1 MPDKIVTFDD
11 YDRAILQQMQRN
23 SAQSFEELSEATHLS
38 RNAVWRQVKRL
49 QDSGILKARVAL
61 LDAQKV
67 GLGLTV
73 FVSISVRSHSKDWA
87 DQFTQVIR
95 SLPQVQSAYRTSGH
109 QDYLIKARVRDVQA
123 YDDLY
128 QRLISRIELADVSAS
143 FVMEELKDTTE
154 LPLP

>member
-1 MPDKIVTFDD
+1 MDKFVSYDD
-11 YDRAILQQMQRN
+11 HERAILQQTQRN
-23 SAQSFEELSEATHLS
+23 TAQSLEELSEAFHLL
-38 RNAVWRQVKRL
+38 RNAVWRRGKRL
-49 QDSGILKARVAL
+49 QDSVILKASVAL
-61 LDAQKV
+61 LDAQRV

-87 DQFTQVIR
+87 DQFTKVICG
-95 SLPQVQSAYRTSGH
+95 LPQVQSAYHTLGH

-128 QRLISRIELADVSAS
+128 QRLISHIELADVSAS
-143 FVMEELKDTTE
+143 LVIEELKDTTE

>member
-1 MPDKIVTFDD
+1 MDKFVSYDD
-11 YDRAILQQMQRN
+11 HERAILQQTQRN
-23 SAQSFEELSEATHLS
+23 TAQSLEELSEAFHLL
-38 RNAVWRQVKRL
+38 RNAVWRRGKRL
-49 QDSGILKARVAL
+49 QDSVILKASVAL
-61 LDAQKV
+61 LDAQRV
-67 GLGLTV
+67 GLGLIV

-87 DQFTQVIR
+87 DQFTKVICG
-95 SLPQVQSAYRTSGH
+95 LPQVQSAYHTLGH

>member
-1 MPDKIVTFDD
+1 
-11 YDRAILQQMQRN
+11 MQRN
-23 SAQSFEELSEATHLS
+23 AAQPSEELSEAFHLS
-38 RNAVWRQVKRL
+38 RNAVWRRLKRL
-49 QDSGILKARVAL
+49 QDSGLLKARVAL
-61 LDAQKV
+61 LDAQKI
-67 GLGLTV
+67 GRGLTV

-87 DQFTQVIR
+87 DQFTKVIR
-95 SLPQVQSAYRTSGH
+95 SLPHVQSAYRTSGH
-109 QDYLIKARVRDVQA
+109 QDYLIKARIRDVQA

>member
-1 MPDKIVTFDD
+1 
-11 YDRAILQQMQRN
+11 
-23 SAQSFEELSEATHLS
+23 
-38 RNAVWRQVKRL
+38 
-49 QDSGILKARVAL
+49 LKARVAL

-73 FVSISVRSHSKDWA
+73 FVSISVRSHSKDWG

-95 SLPQVQSAYRTSGH
+95 SLPQEQSGYRTSGH

-128 QRLISRIELADVSAS
+128 QRLISRIELADISAS